1 MSATIVGGEFI
12 NPEALVKK
20 LSKAFEAWSR
30 FDVND
35 HFRNEFLEEKWPYD
49 GETKRKNG
57 DTVGSPRDIFDLGE
71 LYRSGRDSFSI
82 TQGGMDVTASWNW
95 DAKNDSG
102 RGYAWYVHEGLSTNL
117 APRQWTDAFQQ
128 QDLFNSSQ
136 VSKDLKMRIRT
147 ALSK

>member
-1 MSATIVGGEFI
+1 MSATIVGGDFV
-12 NPEALVKK
+12 NPDVLVKK
-20 LSKAFEAWSR
+20 LSKAFETWSR

-35 HFRNEFLEEKWPYD
+35 HFRNEFLEEKWEYD

-57 DTVGSPRDIFDLGE
+57 DVVESPRDIFDLGE

-82 TQGGMDVTASWNW
+82 SQGGMDITASWDW
-95 DAKNDSG
+95 DAKNSSG
-102 RGYAWYVHEGLSTNL
+102 RGYAWYVHEGLGTNL
-117 APRQWTDAFQQ
+117 TPRQWTDAFQQ

-147 ALSK
+147 ALNK